1 MYGRNG
7 LITFMHHL
15 FALFDEQAMK
25 ENVNYYFAIK
35 QQIGDM
41 ESFEESL
48 HQMRK
53 ERIKNKP
60 INEADEYND
69 EETKQSPIM

>member
-1 MYGRNG
+1 
-7 LITFMHHL
+7 
-15 FALFDEQAMK
+15 MK

-48 HQMRK
+48 HQIRK

>member
-25 ENVNYYFAIK
+25 ENVNYYFAMK
-35 QQIGDM
+35 
-41 ESFEESL
+41 
-48 HQMRK
+48 
-53 ERIKNKP
+53 
-60 INEADEYND
+60 
-69 EETKQSPIM
+69 